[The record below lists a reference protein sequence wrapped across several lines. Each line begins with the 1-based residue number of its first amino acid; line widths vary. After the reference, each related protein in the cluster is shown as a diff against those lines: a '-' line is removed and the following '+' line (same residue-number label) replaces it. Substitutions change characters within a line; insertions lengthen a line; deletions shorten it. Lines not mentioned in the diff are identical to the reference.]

1 MRFPRAWGGRVH
13 ATASVLLYALLA
25 VLVFWSAWRAP
36 AVMSIGF
43 GPDPR
48 LFMWD
53 LGWTPFA
60 ASHGHNPLVTNYL
73 DYPDGMNLLWSNS
86 GPLVTALLWPLSAA
100 RGVIVAYNTALTAGV
115 TLSAWSA
122 FLVLR
127 RFVRRPIA
135 AFLGGLV
142 YGFSPFVL
150 AHALSQPHLVMVV
163 LPPVIFLVLHR
174 ILVEQRRPAILLGG
188 LLGVL
193 ASAQLLV
200 SEEILA
206 SMVFT
211 SILAV
216 ALLAAL
222 YPEQVRPRARYAAVA
237 LVTAAATSLFLCA
250 LPLAVQFFGPQH
262 VGRAL
267 NPTGFY
273 VSDLAGFVIPGPLH
287 WLAPAAAQMV
297 STRFTGNLAEWHA
310 YLGVPLLAVIL
321 YTARRFWHTG
331 LVKVVSLLALM
342 LALLS
347 LGPTVHVA
355 GVTTPIPVAVVAA
368 GFLLVRKTAP
378 ARLLM
383 LTFVGG
389 WAALAILPVFS
400 NAYPGRLM
408 VYVFFFAGLLF
419 AMFIDLMLAAPI
431 RPRAWA
437 VAASVAVILTLTP
450 AFPFPS
456 TPMPVP
462 DFFTTTVRDR
472 VPEGSVALVAPY
484 AYAWDDRAMVWQS
497 AAGMWFRMPEGYG
510 TVPGPT
516 VNPRPTTLGSLMM
529 GIGQGLPYDGL
540 SDSARDGLRSDLAR
554 WSVRTVVIG
563 PMEYEENMVSLF
575 RDLLQREPEITG
587 GVYVWARLTE

>member
-1 MRFPRAWGGRVH
+1 
-13 ATASVLLYALLA
+13 
-25 VLVFWSAWRAP
+25 
-36 AVMSIGF
+36 MSIGF

-48 LFMWD
+48 LFIWD

-60 ASHGHNPLVTNYL
+60 VSHGHNPLVTNYL

-86 GPLVTALLWPLSAA
+86 GPLVTALLWPISAA

-127 RFVRRPIA
+127 RFVRHPIA

-150 AHALSQPHLVMVV
+150 AHALSQPHLVVVV
-163 LPPVIFLVLHR
+163 LPPVIFLMLHE

-188 LLGVL
+188 LLGVV
-193 ASAQLLV
+193 ASAQLLI

-206 SMVFT
+206 SMIFT

-222 YPEQVRPRARYAAVA
+222 YPKQVRPRAGYAAVA
-237 LVTAAATSLFLCA
+237 LVTAAATSLVLCA
-250 LPLAVQFFGPQH
+250 FPLAVQFFGPQH

-267 NPTGFY
+267 NPAGFY
-273 VSDLAGFVIPGPLH
+273 VSDLAGFVIPGPLQ
-287 WLAPAAAQMV
+287 WLAPAVAQTV

-331 LVKVVSLLALM
+331 LVKVVSLLALT

-355 GVTTPIPVAVVAA
+355 GVTTPIPVAVFAA
-368 GFLLVRKTAP
+368 VFLLVRKTAP
-378 ARLLM
+378 ALLLM
-383 LTFVGG
+383 LTLVSG

-408 VYVFFFAGLLF
+408 LYVFFFAGLLF
-419 AMFIDLMLAAPI
+419 AMFVDLMLTAPI
-431 RPRAWA
+431 RPRVWA
-437 VAASVAVILTLTP
+437 VAASVAVILTLAP

-516 VNPRPTTLGSLMM
+516 VNAPPTALGSLMM
-529 GIGQGLPYDGL
+529 GIDQGLPYDGL
-540 SDSARDGLRSDLAR
+540 SDSARDQLRRDLAG

-563 PMEYEENMVSLF
+563 PMEHEENMVRLF

-587 GVYVWARLTE
+587 GVYVWARLSESSPGSIS